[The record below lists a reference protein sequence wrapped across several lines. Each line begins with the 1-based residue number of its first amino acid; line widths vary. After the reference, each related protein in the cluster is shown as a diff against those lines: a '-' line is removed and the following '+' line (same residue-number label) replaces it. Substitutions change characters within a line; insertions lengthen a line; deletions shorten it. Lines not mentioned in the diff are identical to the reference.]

1 MVDDDND
8 ILWVC
13 QKVLSKE
20 GFSVD
25 IANDSEEALR
35 KARLNHY
42 HIFILDYMMPKL
54 RGDELAKQ
62 ILTINKH
69 AVFIF
74 LTGYYEFSAISKDLD
89 LLTHLILLKPINDIE
104 FIHAVRE
111 NIEYLNY
118 ISGING
124 YHKQVVPDLQSQIS
138 E

>member
-13 QKVLSKE
+13 QKVLSEE

-25 IANDSEEALR
+25 IANDSEEAIR

-74 LTGYYEFSAISKDLD
+74 LTGYYEFSAVSKDLD

-104 FIHAVRE
+104 LIHAVRE

>member
-13 QKVLSKE
+13 QKVLSEE

-25 IANDSEEALR
+25 IANDSEEAIR

-54 RGDELAKQ
+54 GGEELAKQ
-62 ILTINKH
+62 ILAINKH

-74 LTGYYEFSAISKDLD
+74 LTGYYEFSTISKDLD

-104 FIHAVRE
+104 LIHAVRE

-118 ISGING
+118 TSGING
-124 YHKQVVPDLQSQIS
+124 YHKQVLPDLQSQIS